1 MARGK
6 YKEWLMPEKLTLLR
20 GWAKDGLSDEQVA
33 KNIGIN
39 RTTLYDWKKK
49 YSDISDALKKGKEV
63 ADYEIENA
71 MYKSAIGYFVEEEKT
86 YVTVV
91 DGVPTKRLEKTK
103 KWIAPNTAAQIF
115 WLKNRRPDKWRD
127 KPEEDQGYGGRVVI
141 SEGDEL
147 LD

>member
-63 ADYEIENA
+63 ADYEVENA
-71 MYKSAIGYFVEEEKT
+71 MYKSAIGYFIEEEKT

-91 DGVPTKRLEKTK
+91 DGIPTKRLEKTK

-115 WLKNRRPDKWRD
+115 WLKNRRSDKWRE
-127 KPEEDQGYGGRVVI
+127 KPEEDQGFGGRVVI

>member
-1 MARGK
+1 MAKGK
-6 YKEWLMPEKLTLLR
+6 YKEWLEAEKLTLLR
-20 GWAKDGLSDEQVA
+20 GWTADGLSDEQIA

-63 ADYEIENA
+63 ADYEVENA
-71 MYKSAIGYFVEEEKT
+71 MHKSAIGYFVEEEKT

-91 DGVPTKRLEKTK
+91 DGIPTKRLEKTK
-103 KWIAPNTAAQIF
+103 KWIPPNTAAQIF

-127 KPEEDQGYGGRVVI
+127 KPEDDQGFGGRVVI
-141 SEGDEL
+141 TGKDDLIE
-147 LD
+147 

>member
-1 MARGK
+1 MAKGK

-63 ADYEIENA
+63 ADYDVENA

-91 DGVPTKRLEKTK
+91 DGIPTKRLEKTK
-103 KWIAPNTAAQIF
+103 KWIQPNTAAQIF